1 MLVRDL
7 IEYMHPN
14 EVVKVSI
21 WKNNDTHTILFEG
34 ESLGK
39 VENLKISEDI
49 MDREVIF
56 YTMYYDIVTCKEKEE
71 KYEPLPYIEL
81 EVTFNIAVY
90 QGGKANETYS
100 Y

>member
-21 WKNNDTHTILFEG
+21 WNNKEAHTILFEG
-34 ESLGK
+34 ESLGNVK
-39 VENLKISEDI
+39 NLKISEDI
-49 MDREVIF
+49 MDREVDF
-56 YTMYYDIVTCKEKEE
+56 YTMYYDIVTWKQREE
-71 KYEPLPYIEL
+71 NYEHLPYIEL

-90 QGGKANETYS
+90 
-100 Y
+100 